1 MVRSSRAQSRGVES
15 QVSAAKGGGRFAKLP
30 SFAPKYEMARR
41 SKTLHMSMLSLTA
54 VPSEVWNIAGLVRL
68 DLGHN
73 ELPRLPPSVA
83 QLSGL
88 EQLWLNHNPLD
99 DLPAEI
105 ELCKKLK
112 VLDLRHTRLRRVPRE
127 LGRLK
132 HLIEI
137 ELTDTPLGESLH
149 LTPTSVKVE
158 GAASGVAKEVP
169 LYAGPLDTEQLMQH
183 LAVKDKRDT
192 LQAEMLE
199 KVCAGIYREVA
210 DSAEGRQVIPK
221 LVVAVC
227 AEFEDLDELRNVVR
241 NCDRLYPTELR
252 FARNARRAAAQLREK
267 FVELRRHNDKKRL
280 SAELELKMRAI
291 YYDRIEP
298 EHVEGYIKSIYELDE
313 PDERELELEDIQFLI
328 KNAPRLM
335 PEHAEEITGKR
346 VRSAVWELQARLTEE
361 RRACVQDLFTALT
374 TLYADRE
381 PHLVQELA
389 EATAKLFERDRFA
402 TKREIEELKK
412 LAADASA
419 LFPAEFRSAEP
430 SAVRMLFKRR
440 EAEKSAALV
449 AAS

>member
-199 KVCAGIYREVA
+199 KVCGGTGGSGSSCCSRTWSLSASPNSPTSLRYSMVLAGNPLTGVPDVR
-210 DSAEGRQVIPK
+210 
-221 LVVAVC
+221 VC
-227 AEFEDLDELRNVVR
+227 
-241 NCDRLYPTELR
+241 YP
-252 FARNARRAAAQLREK
+252 RRAPV
-267 FVELRRHNDKKRL
+267 F
-280 SAELELKMRAI
+280 
-291 YYDRIEP
+291 
-298 EHVEGYIKSIYELDE
+298 
-313 PDERELELEDIQFLI
+313 
-328 KNAPRLM
+328 
-335 PEHAEEITGKR
+335 
-346 VRSAVWELQARLTEE
+346 E
-361 RRACVQDLFTALT
+361 RR
-374 TLYADRE
+374 
-381 PHLVQELA
+381 LA
-389 EATAKLFERDRFA
+389 SCLC
-402 TKREIEELKK
+402 
-412 LAADASA
+412 SN
-419 LFPAEFRSAEP
+419 
-430 SAVRMLFKRR
+430 V
-440 EAEKSAALV
+440 
-449 AAS
+449 